1 MRLCQTYCFH
11 YSDQGYQ
18 TMKNILVVDDTLM
31 FRTIMKRYLSQLG
44 FNVLELESGK
54 NIIKLISHAA
64 VEAIILDIMMDEQ
77 EGIETI
83 TQLNKLPMHPT
94 IIAVSSESDYLDV
107 ATVLGAEAALTK
119 PVSLE
124 DLASVLYKLGITA
137 E

>member
-1 MRLCQTYCFH
+1 
-11 YSDQGYQ
+11 
-18 TMKNILVVDDTLM
+18 MKNILVVDDTLM

-83 TQLNKLPMHPT
+83 TQLNELPMHPT